1 MIRLLAA
8 PTLALLAACA
18 ALGLAA
24 APAQAAEVAYKLDP
38 AHTET
43 TFVIDRFGF
52 NSVIGIFGESEGT
65 IWLDEAAPEK
75 SRVEAT
81 VKIASLFTGNPTRD
95 EHLKSERWLN
105 AVANPTMTFKSTTV
119 VKTGPDTAKVTGDM
133 TIMGMTMPAT
143 LEVKLNKIGTAP
155 NSQKRQAGFT
165 ITGVISRKAFGSAS
179 AAGIIGDSVAVRIE
193 TLAVGS

>member
-1 MIRLLAA
+1 MTRLLAA

-52 NSVIGIFGESEGT
+52 TSVIGIFGESEGT

-81 VKIASLFTGNPTRD
+81 VKIASLLTGNPTRD

-105 AVANPTMTFKSTTV
+105 AAANPTMTFKSTMV

-165 ITGVISRKAFGSAS
+165 ITGVISRKAFGSAG
-179 AAGIIGDSVAVRIE
+179 AAGIIGDSVAIRIE